1 MYGAKSVTEAVDTE
15 VSDLCLVEERSLEV
29 EGLPKGG
36 LDLREVRMPA

>member
-1 MYGAKSVTEAVDTE
+1 MYGAKSATEAVDTE
-15 VSDLCLVEERSLEV
+15 VTDLGLVEERSLEV